1 MDVDVGSRIG
11 PYEVVSLLGH
21 GGMGRVFLARDTRL
35 HRTVALK
42 VLAVERAS
50 HPEAKERLRREAR
63 AIANLNHPHICTL
76 YDFGSFE
83 GFDYLV
89 MEHLDGES
97 LETRLTRGPLE
108 LDEALDRAIEVA
120 DALDFAHRAG
130 IVHRDLK
137 PANVMLTR
145 SGAKLLDFGIAVP
158 QPDAALARRLVESRL
173 TATGA
178 MLGTPRYMAPE
189 QLDGREADAR
199 TDLFAL
205 GLLLYEMVTGR
216 EAFEGEGALLA
227 VAILRDDPPLV
238 STIRPEAEPL
248 DRVINRLLTKDPDQ
262 RWQTATDLV
271 AELKWIRG
279 VPDAPPPRRTRTQAT
294 LRTPVRPA
302 RWTWLLVIGLA
313 LGGAAIAGFIFRD
326 RFRTA
331 DAPAVRFTIPVEP
344 ANALSFGGALGA
356 RLAISPDGTR
366 LVYVAEDP
374 QGGQLFLRPLDSLQ
388 ATAIPGTRGAISA
401 FFSPDGNW
409 VGFFGGGKL
418 KKVRIGGDPVVTICD
433 AVEGVG
439 ATWGPGDTIIFAP
452 SPVSGLFRVSSNGG
466 TPEQLTTLVNGE
478 TSHRW
483 PEILPNGRTV
493 IFAAAS
499 GPDFTGSRIV
509 SQMLG
514 SGARADITEGTY
526 PRYTRTGHLVF
537 ARDSAIFGARFDV
550 KTLKLASNPL
560 SIVGDLSMN
569 STTGAALFA
578 LSSSGTL
585 VYRARVGTFAQRQM
599 VWVTRSGAEE
609 VISED
614 RRPYLQPRISPD
626 GRRVAIAIGEV
637 AADRDVWLYDLARR
651 TTTRLTFETGEDETP
666 VWSPDGTRIAISG
679 ARQGKPRSIFTV
691 PATGGSQA
699 TQIATTNY
707 ITHLGD
713 WIPGGSALAWTDFDP
728 ARGGDIRML
737 SMTGGAPTGRDFI
750 VGGFNERSPAFS
762 ADGRWVAYTS
772 TETGQSAVFVR
783 SVSDPSGK
791 FPVSPRAAVSRSGQ
805 RTARNFT
812 TGDPRT

>member
-89 MEHLDGES
+89 MERLDGET

-120 DALDFAHRAG
+120 EALDFAHRAG

-158 QPDAALARRLVESRL
+158 QPDAALARRLEESRL

-279 VPDAPPPRRTRTQAT
+279 VADAPPPRRTRTQAT
-294 LRTPVRPA
+294 LRTP
-302 RWTWLLVIGLA
+302 
-313 LGGAAIAGFIFRD
+313 
-326 RFRTA
+326 
-331 DAPAVRFTIPVEP
+331 
-344 ANALSFGGALGA
+344 
-356 RLAISPDGTR
+356 
-366 LVYVAEDP
+366 
-374 QGGQLFLRPLDSLQ
+374 
-388 ATAIPGTRGAISA
+388 
-401 FFSPDGNW
+401 
-409 VGFFGGGKL
+409 
-418 KKVRIGGDPVVTICD
+418 
-433 AVEGVG
+433 
-439 ATWGPGDTIIFAP
+439 
-452 SPVSGLFRVSSNGG
+452 
-466 TPEQLTTLVNGE
+466 
-478 TSHRW
+478 
-483 PEILPNGRTV
+483 
-493 IFAAAS
+493 
-499 GPDFTGSRIV
+499 
-509 SQMLG
+509 
-514 SGARADITEGTY
+514 
-526 PRYTRTGHLVF
+526 
-537 ARDSAIFGARFDV
+537 
-550 KTLKLASNPL
+550 
-560 SIVGDLSMN
+560 
-569 STTGAALFA
+569 
-578 LSSSGTL
+578 
-585 VYRARVGTFAQRQM
+585 
-599 VWVTRSGAEE
+599 
-609 VISED
+609 
-614 RRPYLQPRISPD
+614 
-626 GRRVAIAIGEV
+626 
-637 AADRDVWLYDLARR
+637 
-651 TTTRLTFETGEDETP
+651 
-666 VWSPDGTRIAISG
+666 
-679 ARQGKPRSIFTV
+679 
-691 PATGGSQA
+691 
-699 TQIATTNY
+699 
-707 ITHLGD
+707 
-713 WIPGGSALAWTDFDP
+713 
-728 ARGGDIRML
+728 
-737 SMTGGAPTGRDFI
+737 
-750 VGGFNERSPAFS
+750 
-762 ADGRWVAYTS
+762 
-772 TETGQSAVFVR
+772 
-783 SVSDPSGK
+783 
-791 FPVSPRAAVSRSGQ
+791 
-805 RTARNFT
+805 
-812 TGDPRT
+812 